1 MTLTIMEDNKSLDII
16 VKPEQ
21 RIQEVYRVLV
31 ENGFFSSISEM
42 VQLQVYS
49 KRQGKYIN
57 PILHLSKERYMRE
70 IFYYTIK

>member
-49 KRQGKYIN
+49 KDKGNI
-57 PILHLSKERYMRE
+57 
-70 IFYYTIK
+70 

>member
-31 ENGFFSSISEM
+31 ENGFS
-42 VQLQVYS
+42 L
-49 KRQGKYIN
+49 
-57 PILHLSKERYMRE
+57 RYQKWCNCKC
-70 IFYYTIK
+70 IQKDKGNI